1 MTLRNLLKMGEE
13 ELAAADIPEAELNA
27 WYLFAYCF
35 ALQRSDYFLQC
46 DREAGEEEA
55 RAYRQLLERRKTR
68 MPLEYI
74 THETEFM
81 GLPFYVDEHVL
92 IPRQDTE
99 CLVEELLTV
108 TEDRDVLDLCTGS
121 GCIGISLAV
130 LGGCRTVTLS
140 DVSEEALRIAAKN
153 AEKNGIRVDLLCSDL
168 FCDIKGTFDIIV
180 SNPPYIPAGQIAS
193 LMPEVRDFEPRL
205 ALDGA
210 DDGLLFYRNIIRD
223 SWHFLRDKGI
233 LAFEIGCDQGE
244 DVLTIMERAGFCRVE
259 IKKDLAGLDRIVRGE
274 WRWRKEN
281 V

>member
-1 MTLRNLLKMGEE
+1 MTLRNLLKMGED

-55 RAYRQLLERRKTR
+55 LAYRQLLERRKTR

-130 LGGCRTVTLS
+130 LGGCRTVTLA

-193 LMPEVRDFEPRL
+193 LMPEVRDYEPRL

-223 SWHFLRDKGI
+223 SRRFLRDKGI